1 MLSNDVSNLSN
12 WFVRWALDKVK
23 LALVGCGTI
32 SQLNAP
38 GYLQYDKCDVVAL
51 CDPNRERA
59 EYRAKQWGI
68 SPKIYT
74 EYSDVLND
82 SDVQAVELLTPTY
95 LHPQQIIDGLEAG
108 KHVSCQK
115 PISSTLAETDEVAKV
130 VEKSQTKFRITE
142 NFFYYHDWR
151 QIQHLSCASRNV
163 YRALGTLNLEE
174 LIGRVILPTYHH
186 LRR

>member
-51 CDPNRERA
+51 CDSNRERA
-59 EYRAKQWGI
+59 EYRAKQWDI
-68 SPKIYT
+68 SPNIYT

-82 SDVQAVELLTPTY
+82 SDDDPLY
-95 LHPQQIIDGLEAG
+95 L
-108 KHVSCQK
+108 
-115 PISSTLAETDEVAKV
+115 
-130 VEKSQTKFRITE
+130 
-142 NFFYYHDWR
+142 
-151 QIQHLSCASRNV
+151 
-163 YRALGTLNLEE
+163 
-174 LIGRVILPTYHH
+174 TYH
-186 LRR
+186 